1 MLTIIKYFLLI
12 NYSATPSSTYLLM
25 LEREEHK
32 IVKNALKNKKKYFKG
47 EKQSILSKHS
57 RRKAARERYINNK
70 EWIGNL
76 LTEKTARFGVVLGV
90 T

>member
-1 MLTIIKYFLLI
+1 
-12 NYSATPSSTYLLM
+12 M

-47 EKQSILSKHS
+47 EKWSILSKHS

-70 EWIGNL
+70 EMDWQSPY
-76 LTEKTARFGVVLGV
+76 
-90 T
+90 